1 MEIEETKPLVTED
14 QFRVSTKI
22 VRDLSRYERKRHIA
36 ARIIARLKTDHNDM
50 REKIETLNMVIRN
63 LHGSMDLA
71 NQEIAEQDIELGDL
85 RRRLADEQETIAC
98 LNEEKLGLEGEITAL
113 KWVIEKKI

>member
-1 MEIEETKPLVTED
+1 MEIEETKPLITED

-22 VRDLSRYERKRHIA
+22 VRDLDRYGRKRHIA

-50 REKIETLNMVIRN
+50 REKIETLNSAIWN

>member
-1 MEIEETKPLVTED
+1 MELETKPLITED

-36 ARIIARLKTDHNDM
+36 ARIIADQDIILKDLSEYIGDQTV
-50 REKIETLNMVIRN
+50 TIRN
-63 LHGSMDLA
+63 LHGSIDLA
-71 NQEIAEQDIELGDL
+71 DQKISELDIELGDL
-85 RRRLADEQETIAC
+85 RERLADRDAVIEEQSDDIEN
-98 LNEEKLGLEGEITAL
+98 LMGEITAL